1 MKFVGIDHMLQPLT
15 VVVPWSLSHYIPL
28 NGFTPRYRALFDHA
42 PENIRFSAWDNVNLG
57 RKLRRNVFIRKRLVD
72 SAKREAHHL
81 AELAEG
87 SVARRYK
94 EHFWA
99 PNQILTAELPGDIEF
114 HHTAPFPSLKRPFIF
129 HCETFGQVFTP
140 FVQEGDGTIQNDEE
154 LKEHYRS
161 IFAHPFCLGIF
172 SHRPET
178 LRSFSRFFSDLAID
192 SKLAPSGLGLSADML
207 FEQGF
212 EQKSSL
218 SRPRFLFINS
228 SSQNVE
234 NFFPRGGHLVLRFWK
249 RFIASGREGLL
260 ILRCGKP
267 SDMELRQHGV
277 DVSWVNAQIGRSIIW
292 DQDYLTRHEMNALMA
307 SAHFFLL
314 PGASLHSVSLMEA
327 MRSGTVPIVSDIES
341 TSLYV
346 NDGEHGIVLQG
357 KGGVKDSWYKEEAA
371 SAKVGGHEQR
381 QEQEDVLVEQLTSRV
396 GVLLNDHAR
405 YWDMQRCA
413 HSRARERFSGESFAH
428 EFWNSVSHLYS
439 ESMQSS
445 TTGGRVTTRL
455 GQSLSGCTIQG
466 DGWRRVF
473 ESPTQPLLRIRT
485 GYGVVWELGGAMIH
499 AHRNPRIKLHDWSVL
514 ARYYNAG
521 APRLTF
527 ANTILELK
535 GKYLCPL
542 EGRRENMRRKLIRWL
557 SSFLKPFPILHRYAA
572 HILVVSRQYRGLKFL
587 KSNVQPDIE
596 LVRQGVSGYNIVRYG
611 DRYYA
616 IPQYEGEFS
625 PEKADD
631 GGYSACHVGD
641 SVDEVLRSIEVRRL
655 TSRPLSPDVAPGPVD
670 VVVEGFHNFNI
681 VRRGNE
687 FHAILQ
693 SETESISGKH
703 LSGRYASSFSGSS
716 LEEVERKVLLADS
729 SEFVMTPSTSDNAKG
744 AVKTV
749 GRGAC

>member
-57 RKLRRNVFIRKRLVD
+57 RKLRGNVFIRKRLVD

-140 FVQEGDGTIQNDEE
+140 FVQEGDGIIQNDEE

-178 LRSFSRFFSDLAID
+178 LRSFSRFFSDPAID

-218 SRPRFLFINS
+218 SRPRFLFVNS

-267 SDMELRQHGV
+267 SERELSQHGV
-277 DVSWVNAQIGRSIIW
+277 DVSWCNAEMGRSIIW
-292 DQDYLTRHEMNALMA
+292 AQEYLARHEINSLMA
-307 SAHFFLL
+307 TAHFFLL
-314 PGASLHSVSLMEA
+314 PSVSPHSTSLMEA
-327 MRSGTVPIVSDIES
+327 MSAGTVPIVSDL
-341 TSLYV
+341 TGASLSV

-357 KGGVKDSWYKEEAA
+357 NGMAKKSWQTEESTAA
-371 SAKVGGHEQR
+371 RVGGHGQR
-381 QEQEDVLVEQLTSRV
+381 QEPEDVLVEQLTSRV
-396 GVLLNDHAR
+396 GLLLNDHAQYR
-405 YWDMQRCA
+405 DMQRCA
-413 HSRARERFSGESFAH
+413 YSSARERFSGESSAH
-428 EFWNSVSHLYS
+428 DFWNSVSHRYS
-439 ESMQSS
+439 QSMQSS
-445 TTGGRVTTRL
+445 TTIGRAAARL
-455 GQSLSGCTIQG
+455 GRSLSGCTMQS

-499 AHRNPRIKLHDWSVL
+499 VHRNPRIKLHDWSVL

-681 VRRGNE
+681 VRQGNE
-687 FHAILQ
+687 FHAIAQ
-693 SETESISGKH
+693 SESECMRGKG
-703 LSGRYASSFSGSS
+703 LSQRFVPSFSGFS
-716 LEEVERKVLLADS
+716 LQEVQRKILLAGGS
-729 SEFVMTPSTSDNAKG
+729 GIATTRTSHSARG